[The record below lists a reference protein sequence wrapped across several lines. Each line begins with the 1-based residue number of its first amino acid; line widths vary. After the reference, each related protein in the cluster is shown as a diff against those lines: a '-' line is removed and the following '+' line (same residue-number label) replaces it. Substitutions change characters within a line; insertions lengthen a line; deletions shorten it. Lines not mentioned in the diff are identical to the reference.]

1 MMDEQIK
8 QLTEYAER
16 LAELVGGDILSVKMD
31 YYGMMDIFTRRKPAG
46 ITEYTKE
53 KTADNDPVYTY
64 YCEAQ
69 IADNCKVSWFEHEED
84 NHETV

>member
-8 QLTEYAER
+8 QLAEYAER
-16 LAELVGGDILSVKMD
+16 LAELVGGDILSVKVD
-31 YYGMMDIFTRRKPAG
+31 YYNIMDIFVRRKPAG

-64 YCEAQ
+64 YCESK
-69 IADNCKVSWFEHEED
+69 ITDNCKVSWFEHEED
-84 NHETV
+84 NHETI